1 MSVCVAGCLAPIGG
15 VFANYGAWLG
25 SSSCSCDSALAER
38 ASCGDGEHGTPNV
51 IRKTRGCAVPEDVQ
65 RDSRRP

>member
-1 MSVCVAGCLAPIGG
+1 MSVRVVGRLAPIGG
-15 VFANYGAWLG
+15 YLSTTARGWAVQAG
-25 SSSCSCDSALAER
+25 SCDGSLEGR

-51 IRKTRGCAVPEDVQ
+51 IRETRGCVASEDVQ